1 MWGEGF
7 GSRSSQASDQQHSTG
22 DKSSALRKVCGA
34 RVSGLGFRVSFG
46 DAFSDPHEIWRTEE
60 LIPNYK
66 TKSNLKSWNS
76 SRSLPPPLAWARADP
91 SSPPLKSFA
100 APTQANAYI
109 IKLSEPVCCRLVSL
123 CPRHDVLIGRCLG
136 VLVTRAQFLGSCLGV
151 HLPFLRRND
160 VNGTTLQ

>member
-22 DKSSALRKVCGA
+22 DKSSALRKVWG
-34 RVSGLGFRVSFG
+34 GLWETPS
-46 DAFSDPHEIWRTEE
+46 ATH
-60 LIPNYK
+60 
-66 TKSNLKSWNS
+66 TKSGAPRNSFRITKPSQIKKSWNS

-109 IKLSEPVCCRLVSL
+109 IKLTEPVCCRLVSL